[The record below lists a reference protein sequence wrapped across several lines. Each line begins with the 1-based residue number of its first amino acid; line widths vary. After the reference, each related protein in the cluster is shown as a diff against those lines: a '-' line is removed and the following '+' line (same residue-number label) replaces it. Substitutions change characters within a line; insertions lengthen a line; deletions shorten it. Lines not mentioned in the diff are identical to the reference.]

1 MPQKIWRT
9 HSGSYNTSRHGRF
22 VVRARRK
29 PFPSAVLGF
38 HQMDE
43 RLRFIWRLPEY
54 YEKAKGSTRREFT
67 PSLYSASNMC
77 GPAPI
82 LRNRHNQDR
91 TYVTVN
97 KDPPIPRTVHDL
109 GRTVGSTT
117 VSGMFGFLGLLM
129 GLFATFAL
137 VAAAVDWRDQ
147 TAQSHWPLVSA
158 LIDRGDVTTWR
169 RAQSDGGGM
178 TWKLNYRVRF
188 DVNGQE
194 QIAPLTAPSA
204 TSDVQGAELQSWAAR
219 HRRGGHIDVRYDPS
233 RPSRAVFASADVPN
247 AGPRRNSDL
256 VLAMVFAMAS
266 AGLLALAK
274 HLTLAESR
282 EAAAADTDNPSL
294 GGRIALGVI
303 SAAIGFVVIGTA
315 VNAAI
320 HAADAFTTERIIAV
334 PAGLI
339 FVLGGALVAL
349 PPGSW
354 RWQSVLSALLITCF
368 AVTFDWVA
376 FGPGERRF
384 GGGVSLGAHV
394 GAGFP
399 VGEFFGR
406 AAFGVAAIVLDI
418 FAIIVWIS
426 HCRRLLGPKA
436 NSDTSTE
443 RDAV

>member
-1 MPQKIWRT
+1 M
-9 HSGSYNTSRHGRF
+9 
-22 VVRARRK
+22 
-29 PFPSAVLGF
+29 
-38 HQMDE
+38 
-43 RLRFIWRLPEY
+43 
-54 YEKAKGSTRREFT
+54 
-67 PSLYSASNMC
+67 SL
-77 GPAPI
+77 
-82 LRNRHNQDR
+82 
-91 TYVTVN
+91 N
-97 KDPPIPRTVHDL
+97 KDPPTPRTVHAL
-109 GRTVGSTT
+109 GRTVGNTT

-137 VAAAVDWRDQ
+137 VAAAVDWRDE
-147 TAQSHWPLVSA
+147 TAQAHWPLVSA

-169 RAQSDGGGM
+169 RAQSNGGGM
-178 TWKLNYRVRF
+178 TWKLDYRVRF

-204 TSDVQGAELQSWAAR
+204 TSDAQGAELQSWAAR

-256 VLAMVFAMAS
+256 VLAMVFAVAS

-282 EAAAADTDNPSL
+282 EAAVADTDNPSL

-320 HAADAFTTERIIAV
+320 HAADAFTTERIVAV
-334 PAGLI
+334 PGGLI
-339 FVLGGALVAL
+339 FVLGGALLAL

-426 HCRRLLGPKA
+426 HCRRLLRPKA

-443 RDAV
+443 RDAG